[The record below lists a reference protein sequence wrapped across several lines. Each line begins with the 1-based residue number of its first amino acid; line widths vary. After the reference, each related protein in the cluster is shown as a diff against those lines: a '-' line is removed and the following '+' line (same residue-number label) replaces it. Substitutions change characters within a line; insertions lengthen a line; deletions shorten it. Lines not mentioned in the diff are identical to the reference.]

1 MELVELIEPAAG
13 PRPVSI
19 SPPDVADAAKAPEP
33 MSDGPENKEN
43 APKMRKLSGYVH
55 YSNSTRAGA
64 TPRPRIVRD
73 EASAKSRRL
82 SVVRPSTA
90 RARRSFERSRRAD
103 ESSERA
109 RLTPSIDLHYARRGN
124 RVPAGVKA
132 EIDADEANAAL
143 TAQEKNQKVMQVL
156 GARWKGLD
164 DGAKATWAADAPEYE
179 VKPKKPKKAK
189 LPALTDAERDTAR
202 EMLMGI
208 VAEKLKER
216 DSLEGAFDGPAAPVA
231 NKPAAP
237 EPAAP
242 MEVVMKKLSGKEFYN
257 KESRAEAKA
266 AVERDH
272 ADAGGKEKQ
281 ALIQKALGAG
291 WKALDDGAKAKW
303 AADAPE
309 VEVKKKRPREEPA
322 PPAPAPPSPPVAPE
336 VEEWKAAEPDADL
349 VGVMAALVTAVEE
362 TAARE
367 ELIESFLDRI
377 TDDVALV
384 LPGRGAAPA
393 SVAATR
399 GPAPARGAVPATV
412 ASVGEDCDVDA
423 PLALADEPAYFWYHG
438 GAPPRAHAE
447 MRKTPAAPR
456 APAAAPP

>member
-13 PRPVSI
+13 PRPVSL
-19 SPPDVADAAKAPEP
+19 SPPDVSDAANAPEP
-33 MSDGPENKEN
+33 MTDGPEENKEN

-90 RARRSFERSRRAD
+90 RARRGFERSRRAD

-109 RLTPSIDLHYARRGN
+109 RLTPSIDLRYARRGN

-143 TAQEKNQKVMQVL
+143 TSQEKNQKVMQVL

-164 DGAKATWAADAPEYE
+164 DGAKATWAAAAPEYE

-189 LPALTDAERDTAR
+189 PPPPALTAAERDTAR

-208 VAEKLKER
+208 VAEQLRER
-216 DSLEGAFDGPAAPVA
+216 DSLEGAFDGPAAPA
-231 NKPAAP
+231 AIKPAAP
-237 EPAAP
+237 ESAAP

-257 KESRAEAKA
+257 KETRAEAKA

-291 WKALDDGAKAKW
+291 WKALDDGAKA
-303 AADAPE
+303 
-309 VEVKKKRPREEPA
+309 
-322 PPAPAPPSPPVAPE
+322 
-336 VEEWKAAEPDADL
+336 
-349 VGVMAALVTAVEE
+349 
-362 TAARE
+362 
-367 ELIESFLDRI
+367 
-377 TDDVALV
+377 
-384 LPGRGAAPA
+384 
-393 SVAATR
+393 
-399 GPAPARGAVPATV
+399 
-412 ASVGEDCDVDA
+412 
-423 PLALADEPAYFWYHG
+423 
-438 GAPPRAHAE
+438 
-447 MRKTPAAPR
+447 
-456 APAAAPP
+456 